1 MGAVLS
7 TCCPCL
13 FGNQNSY
20 DIEFDNT
27 DYKPNTIE
35 DLKKQNYE
43 EIKKN
48 LEAAQKN
55 FEDPLF
61 PKSKI
66 SIGPSL
72 DDITWARAGDIAA
85 KQDLKPV
92 LFKDGTSRFDINQ
105 GKIGDCWFMAT
116 LANLPA
122 NSKIF
127 NNVVRTNQSFNN
139 NPGNKRNRNVNTI
152 K

>member
-7 TCCPCL
+7 CCPCL
-13 FGNQNSY
+13 FGDQNSY
-20 DIEFDNT
+20 DIEFDNI

-48 LEAAQKN
+48 LEVAQKN

-66 SIGPSL
+66 SIGPSH
-72 DDITWARAGDIAA
+72 DGITWARAGDIAA
-85 KQDLKPV
+85 KHDLKPV
-92 LFKDGTSRFDINQ
+92 LLS
-105 GKIGDCWFMAT
+105 
-116 LANLPA
+116 
-122 NSKIF
+122 
-127 NNVVRTNQSFNN
+127 
-139 NPGNKRNRNVNTI
+139 
-152 K
+152 